1 MPPTV
6 RSGRPSGQQSL
17 IRKLLWAIPLT
28 FVSVLFYWPIAKI
41 TSLGFSGDWL
51 ATLSAPNTI
60 EVIWFTLWQAA
71 VSTLVT
77 LVISIPGAYLL
88 YRRSFPGQGLI
99 KALITVPFVLPSIV
113 VAVGFTVF
121 RNVHDFWIELGLT
134 FLSDPIYWIIAAHV
148 FVNYSIAI
156 RTIGGVW
163 AGLDTEIDEAAELD
177 GAGRLRSLLAIS
189 LPQLRPAVFSAAAL
203 VFLFSATSFGIVL
216 VLGGGQVQTIETAIY
231 FSATQFLD
239 LEATAALV
247 FVQTLITASAFL
259 VGSSL
264 AKGTV
269 GLEQVFEGNRKPRVD
284 RRDLPAS
291 VLTTGIVVGLLVM
304 PMLLVLVEAFK
315 VGEGWGLTN
324 FANLGTRG
332 ARDLLNISVIDAAA
346 NSLRNMVVAAA
357 ISFVLGTVISWL
369 LVRTKQKLLDLVF
382 LVPLGVSSVVLGF
395 GFLVSLDSSWLP
407 LRSSWLIVPLA
418 QTLIALPMVIR
429 LVYPALV
436 SIGKEPIEQASL
448 DGATSWQIWRFV
460 ESGMIKGVLL
470 TAAGYAAIISVGEF
484 GASSFLAYGSEGTI
498 PTLLFRLIARPGEQN
513 YGMAMAVSAILILFV
528 WGVMLSLAKSIDSVL
543 VSFQDEETKK
553 TNH

>member
-1 MPPTV
+1 LPPTV
-6 RSGRPSGQQSL
+6 RSGKPSGQQSL

-28 FVSVLFYWPIAKI
+28 FVAVLFYWPIAKI
-41 TSLGFSGDWL
+41 TALGFSGDWL
-51 ATLSAPNTI
+51 ATLSEPKTL
-60 EVIWFTLWQAA
+60 EVIGFTLWQAA
-71 VSTLVT
+71 VSTLLT
-77 LVISIPGAYLL
+77 LVIAIPGAYLL
-88 YRRSFPGQGLI
+88 YRKSFPGQSLI

-134 FLSDPIYWIIAAHV
+134 FLSDPVYWIIAAHV
-148 FVNYSIAI
+148 FVNYSIAVK
-156 RTIGGVW
+156 TIGGVW
-163 AGLDTEIDEAAELD
+163 AGHDTEIDEAAELD

-189 LPQLRPAVFSAAAL
+189 LPQLRPAIFSAAAL

-239 LEATAALV
+239 LEAAAALV
-247 FVQTLITASAFL
+247 FIQTLITAAAFL

-269 GLEQVFEGNRKPRVD
+269 GLEQVFEGTRKPRVD
-284 RRDLPAS
+284 VRDWPAS
-291 VLTTGIVVGLLVM
+291 ILTAGIVFGLLVM
-304 PMLLVLVEAFK
+304 PMLLVLVEAFR
-315 VGEGWGLTN
+315 VGGSWGFDN

-332 ARDLLNISVIDAAA
+332 ARDLLNISVLDAAA
-346 NSLRNMVVAAA
+346 NSLRNMMVAAA
-357 ISFVLGTVISWL
+357 IAFVLGTLISWL

-395 GFLVSLDSSWLP
+395 GFLVSFDTSWFP

-418 QTLIALPMVIR
+418 QALIALPMVIR

-436 SIGKEPIEQASL
+436 SIGKESIEQASL
-448 DGATSWQIWRFV
+448 DGASSWQIWRFV
-460 ESGMIKGVLL
+460 ESGMIKRVLL

-513 YGMAMAVSAILILFV
+513 YGMAMAVSAILIVFV
-528 WGVMLSLAKSIDSVL
+528 KSVMLLLSGYS
-543 VSFQDEETKK
+543 K
-553 TNH
+553 TRQA

>member
-1 MPPTV
+1 M
-6 RSGRPSGQQSL
+6 RSGKPRGQQSL

-28 FVSVLFYWPIAKI
+28 FVAVLFYWPIAKI
-41 TSLGFSGDWL
+41 TALGFSGDWL
-51 ATLSAPNTI
+51 ATLSEPKTL

-77 LVISIPGAYLL
+77 LVVAIPGAYLL
-88 YRRSFPGQGLI
+88 YRKSFPGQRLI

-121 RNVHDFWIELGLT
+121 RNVHNFWIELGLT

-148 FVNYSIAI
+148 FVNYSIAV
-156 RTIGGVW
+156 RTVGGVW

-177 GAGRLRSLLAIS
+177 GAGRLRSLLSIS
-189 LPQLRPAVFSAAAL
+189 MPQLRPAVFSAAAL

-239 LEATAALV
+239 LEAAAALV
-247 FVQTLITASAFL
+247 FVQTLITAAAFL

-269 GLEQVFEGNRKPRVD
+269 GLEQVFEGSRKPRVD
-284 RRDLPAS
+284 IRDWPAS
-291 VLTTGIVVGLLVM
+291 ALTAGIVVGLLVM

-315 VGEGWGLTN
+315 VGEGWGVTN

-332 ARDLLNISVIDAAA
+332 ARDLLNISVLDAAS

-357 ISFVLGTVISWL
+357 ITFVLGTLISWL

-382 LVPLGVSSVVLGF
+382 IVPLGVSSVVLGF
-395 GFLVSLDSSWLP
+395 GFLISFDAVWFP

-418 QTLIALPMVIR
+418 QALIALPMVIR

-448 DGATSWQIWRFV
+448 DGASSWQIWKFV

-513 YGMAMAVSAILILFV
+513 YGMAMAVSAILIVFV
-528 WGVMLSLAKSIDSVL
+528 LSVMLLLSRYS
-543 VSFQDEETKK
+543 K
-553 TNH
+553 TRQA

>member
-1 MPPTV
+1 
-6 RSGRPSGQQSL
+6 
-17 IRKLLWAIPLT
+17 
-28 FVSVLFYWPIAKI
+28 LFYWPIAKI
-41 TSLGFSGDWL
+41 ASLGFSGDWL
-51 ATLSAPNTI
+51 ATLTEPKTL

-71 VSTLVT
+71 VSTIVT
-77 LVISIPGAYLL
+77 LVIAIPGAYLL
-88 YRRSFPGQGLI
+88 YRKSFPGQRFI

-134 FLSDPIYWIIAAHV
+134 FLSDPVYWIIAAHV
-148 FVNYSIAI
+148 FVNYSIAV

-163 AGLDTEIDEAAELD
+163 AGLDTEIEEAAELD
-177 GAGRLRSLLAIS
+177 GAGRLRSLLSIS
-189 LPQLRPAVFSAAAL
+189 MPQLRPAVFSAAAL

-239 LEATAALV
+239 LESAAALV
-247 FVQTLITASAFL
+247 FIQTMITAAAFL

-269 GLEQVFEGNRKPRVD
+269 GLEQVFEGTRKPRVD
-284 RRDLPAS
+284 MRDWPAS
-291 VLTTGIVVGLLVM
+291 VLTVGIVLGLLVM

-315 VGEGWGLTN
+315 VGDGWGFDN

-332 ARDLLNISVIDAAA
+332 ARDLLNISVIDAAS
-346 NSLRNMVVAAA
+346 NSLRNMVVAASIA
-357 ISFVLGTVISWL
+357 FVLGTLISWL
-369 LVRTKQKLLDLVF
+369 LVRTKQKLVDLVF

-395 GFLVSLDSSWLP
+395 GFLVSFDSSWFP

-418 QTLIALPMVIR
+418 QALIALPMVIR

-448 DGATSWQIWRFV
+448 DGASSWQIWRFV

-470 TAAGYAAIISVGEF
+470 TAVGYAAIISVGEF

-498 PTLLFRLIARPGEQN
+498 PTLLFRLIARPGDQN
-513 YGMAMAVSAILILFV
+513 YGMAMAVSAILIVF
-528 WGVMLSLAKSIDSVL
+528 VMLVMLLLSRYSRYRQA
-543 VSFQDEETKK
+543 
-553 TNH
+553 

>member
-1 MPPTV
+1 M
-6 RSGRPSGQQSL
+6 RSGKPSGQRSL
-17 IRKLLWAIPLT
+17 NKKMLWTIPLT
-28 FVSVLFYWPIAKI
+28 FVAVLFYWPIAKI

-51 ATLSAPNTI
+51 ATLSEPKTL

-71 VSTLVT
+71 VSTIVT
-77 LVISIPGAYLL
+77 LVIAIPGAYLL
-88 YRRSFPGQGLI
+88 YRKSFPGQRLI

-121 RNVHDFWIELGLT
+121 RNVHDFWIQLGLT
-134 FLSDPIYWIIAAHV
+134 FLSDPVYWIIAAHV
-148 FVNYSIAI
+148 FVNYSIAVK
-156 RTIGGVW
+156 TIGGVW

-177 GAGRLRSLLAIS
+177 GAGRLRTLLAVS
-189 LPQLRPAVFSAAAL
+189 LPQLRPAIFSAAAL

-239 LEATAALV
+239 LGAAAALV
-247 FVQTLITASAFL
+247 FIQTMITAAAFW

-269 GLEQVFEGNRKPRVD
+269 GLEQVFEGSRKPRAD
-284 RRDLPAS
+284 KRDLPAAIVTTAI
-291 VLTTGIVVGLLVM
+291 VLGLLVM

-315 VGEGWGLTN
+315 VGEGWGLSN
-324 FANLGTRG
+324 FAKLGTRG

-346 NSLRNMVVAAA
+346 NSLRNMVVAAGIA
-357 ISFVLGTVISWL
+357 FALGTLISWL

-395 GFLVSLDSSWLP
+395 GFLVSFNAAWFP

-418 QTLIALPMVIR
+418 QALIALPMVIR
-429 LVYPALV
+429 LIYPALV

-448 DGATSWQIWRFV
+448 DGASSWQIWRFV
-460 ESGMIKGVLL
+460 ESRVIKGVLL

-513 YGMAMAVSAILILFV
+513 YGMAMATSSLLIMFAIAIT
-528 WGVMLSLAKSIDSVL
+528 LATSMSD
-543 VSFQDEETKK
+543 KK
-553 TNH
+553 P

>member
-1 MPPTV
+1 V

-17 IRKLLWAIPLT
+17 IRKLFWAIPLT
-28 FVSVLFYWPIAKI
+28 FVAVLFYWPIAKI

-51 ATLSAPNTI
+51 ATLSEPKSL

-71 VSTLVT
+71 ISTLVT
-77 LVISIPGAYLL
+77 LVIAIPGAYLL
-88 YRRSFPGQGLI
+88 YRKSFAGQRFI

-134 FLSDPIYWIIAAHV
+134 FLSDPVYWIIAAHV
-148 FVNYSIAI
+148 FVNYSIAV

-177 GAGRLRSLLAIS
+177 GAGRLRSLLSIS

-239 LEATAALV
+239 LEAAAALV
-247 FVQTLITASAFL
+247 FIQTLITAIAFL

-269 GLEQVFEGNRKPRVD
+269 GLDQVFEGNRKPRVD
-284 RRDLPAS
+284 RRDWPAS
-291 VLTTGIVVGLLVM
+291 VLTAGIVVGLLVM

-315 VGEGWGLTN
+315 VGDGWGLTN

-332 ARDLLNISVIDAAA
+332 ARDLLNISITDAAA
-346 NSLRNMVVAAA
+346 NSLRNMVVATVIA
-357 ISFVLGTVISWL
+357 FVLGTLISWL

-395 GFLVSLDSSWLP
+395 GFLVSFDSSLFP

-418 QTLIALPMVIR
+418 QALIALPMVIR

-448 DGATSWQIWRFV
+448 DGASSSQIWKYV
-460 ESGMIKGVLL
+460 ESGMIKSVLL

-513 YGMAMAVSAILILFV
+513 YGMAMAVSAILIVFV
-528 WGVMLSLAKSIDSVL
+528 LLVMLLLSRYSRNRQA
-543 VSFQDEETKK
+543 
-553 TNH
+553 

>member
-1 MPPTV
+1 V
-6 RSGRPSGQQSL
+6 KSGKPSGQQSL
-17 IRKLLWAIPLT
+17 IRKLLWALPLT
-28 FVSVLFYWPIAKI
+28 FVAVLFYWPIARI

-51 ATLSAPNTI
+51 ATLSEPKTL

-77 LVISIPGAYLL
+77 LVIAIPGAYLL
-88 YRRSFPGQGLI
+88 YRKSFPGQRLV

-121 RNVHDFWIELGLT
+121 RNIHDFWIDLGLT
-134 FLSDPIYWIIAAHV
+134 FLSDPVYWIIAAHV
-148 FVNYSIAI
+148 FVNYSIAV

-163 AGLDTEIDEAAELD
+163 VGLDTEIDEAAELD

-216 VLGGGQVQTIETAIY
+216 VLGGGHVQTIETAIY

-239 LEATAALV
+239 LEAAAALV
-247 FVQTLITASAFL
+247 FVQTLITAAAFL

-269 GLEQVFEGNRKPRVD
+269 GLEQVFEGSRKPRVD
-284 RRDLPAS
+284 KRDWPAA
-291 VLTTGIVVGLLVM
+291 VVTAGIVLGLLAM
-304 PMLLVLVEAFK
+304 PMLLVLVESLR
-315 VGEGWGLTN
+315 VGDGWGFTN

-332 ARDLLNISVIDAAA
+332 ARDLLNISVLDAAS
-346 NSLRNMVVAAA
+346 NSLRNMVVASGIA
-357 ISFVLGTVISWL
+357 FVLGTLISWL
-369 LVRTKQKLLDLVF
+369 LARSKQKLLDLAF

-395 GFLVSLDSSWLP
+395 GFLVSFNSTWLP
-407 LRSSWLIVPLA
+407 LRSSWLLVPLA
-418 QTLIALPMVIR
+418 QALIALPMVIR

-448 DGATSWQIWRFV
+448 DGASSWQIWRFV

-513 YGMAMAVSAILILFV
+513 YGMAMAVSAILIVFV
-528 WGVMLSLAKSIDSVL
+528 LSVMLLLSRYSKNRQA
-543 VSFQDEETKK
+543 
-553 TNH
+553 

>member
-1 MPPTV
+1 LPPTV

-28 FVSVLFYWPIAKI
+28 FVAVLYYWPIAKI

-51 ATLSAPNTI
+51 ATLSEPNTI

-134 FLSDPIYWIIAAHV
+134 FLSDPVYWIIAAHA
-148 FVNYSIAI
+148 FVNYSIAV

-177 GAGRLRSLLAIS
+177 GAGRLRTLLAVS
-189 LPQLRPAVFSAAAL
+189 LPQLRPAIFSAAAQ

-239 LEATAALV
+239 LEAAAALV
-247 FVQTLITASAFL
+247 FIQTLITGAVFL
-259 VGSSL
+259 IGSSL
-264 AKGTV
+264 AKGAV
-269 GLEQVFEGNRKPRVD
+269 GLEQVFEGTRKPRVD
-284 RRDLPAS
+284 RRDWPVV
-291 VLTTGIVVGLLVM
+291 VLKAGIVVGLLVM

-315 VGEGWGLTN
+315 VGDGWGFDN
-324 FANLGTRG
+324 FANLGARG
-332 ARDLLNISVIDAAA
+332 ARDLLNISVLDAAS
-346 NSLRNMVVAAA
+346 NSLRNMVVAAGIA
-357 ISFVLGTVISWL
+357 FVLGTLISWL

-395 GFLVSLDSSWLP
+395 GFLVSFGADWFP

-418 QTLIALPMVIR
+418 QALIALPMVIR

-448 DGATSWQIWRFV
+448 DGASSWQIWRFV
-460 ESGMIKGVLL
+460 ESGMIRGVLL

-498 PTLLFRLIARPGEQN
+498 LTLLFRLIARPGEQN
-513 YGMAMAVSAILILFV
+513 YGMAMAVSAILIVFV
-528 WGVMLSLAKSIDSVL
+528 LLVMLLLSRYSRNKQA
-543 VSFQDEETKK
+543 
-553 TNH
+553 